1 MAQAPWCRE
10 RPPAHQRGARGQ
22 HRAVTPRGRRVN
34 AHSLCPSP
42 SGGVGGPSGR
52 GGRLRPPGS
61 LANQRGLRDRLCR
74 YPPRERTPWG
84 KAQDAASAP
93 WPGKRLRPPG
103 AGCGH
108 GPPAWG
114 AASAPP
120 TQGAYSLGQSPER
133 GLGPLALGA
142 ASAPRSGL
150 RLSDPRQGRGLRPP
164 DPGSVLPWVK
174 PRARLRPP
182 GLGRSFGPPAWGA
195 VFGPQTWGTSSGAL
209 GNGLPASSF
218 IAPS

>member
-10 RPPAHQRGARGQ
+10 QPLAHQRGARDP

-34 AHSLCPSP
+34 THSFCPSP

-93 WPGKRLRPPG
+93 WPG
-103 AGCGH
+103 
-108 GPPAWG
+108 
-114 AASAPP
+114 
-120 TQGAYSLGQSPER
+120 
-133 GLGPLALGA
+133 
-142 ASAPRSGL
+142 
-150 RLSDPRQGRGLRPP
+150 
-164 DPGSVLPWVK
+164 
-174 PRARLRPP
+174 ARLRPP
-182 GLGRSFGPPAWGA
+182 GRGRCLRPPDMGHVERCVGERTARLLVYRPLLTASLTMVIPCAQAESAPNAMGVNAWR
-195 VFGPQTWGTSSGAL
+195 L
-209 GNGLPASSF
+209 IRLPNQARRLR
-218 IAPS
+218 